1 MKVRGAGAAG
11 AAGEAA
17 RGGPGARSR
26 QRNGLEPGGGAA
38 PPATPLPAG
47 AAGNRL
53 PVLLKKMH
61 LFRSCSYEIRLEG
74 EGGSRP
80 PIQGIRWTPLL
91 ETESSLDYGHSLT
104 QGCWVLKP
112 GFGDSLV
119 IPSPCRQ
126 CCSGKELVDWLLS
139 AGLAV
144 QTRSQAVGI
153 CQVLVDGGIL
163 THVKQEWHFQDKDTQ
178 FYRFAELELSPEPG
192 AGLRD
197 AEELLEALAFLAQ
210 LGPDALL
217 TMALRKPPAQRTE
230 DELEL
235 IFEELLHIKAVAH
248 LSNSVKRELASVLM
262 FESHSR
268 AGTVLFSQGD
278 KGTSWYIIWKGSVNV
293 VTHGKGLV
301 ATLHEGDDF
310 GQLALVNDAPR
321 AATIILREDN
331 CHFLRVDKQDF
342 NRILKEHGKVVLV
355 LQKNLQGGSNQPAP
369 ARSSRYF
376 VMAGTPE
383 KILEHLLEFMRLDAT
398 LYDPVDTL
406 LGDFLLTYTVFMP
419 TTQLCRALLHHFR
432 AEPLEGSEQDKAT
445 YSLHKRRKILRLVS
459 QWVLLYGRL
468 LQGDRSTTALLQ
480 NLADLASRDPRLGG
494 MVQEQGQ
501 ERRRPWATENGDGSV
516 SPQPKEEATLNSSCA
531 LRAQDKVP
539 YEIYRADHSCLVTV
553 LPVNASVRDI
563 LRSLAPWLGRH
574 GEHVLVKVNS
584 AGGGVGRPLC
594 CPQTPHP
601 EQLGPH
607 VGSSETLDLISS
619 KDLASHL
626 TDYDWNLF
634 KSIHQVE
641 MIHYIVGPQKF
652 HEVTTAN
659 LERVMRRFN
668 ELQYWVAT
676 ELCLCPEVGRRA
688 QLLRKFIK
696 LAAHLKEQKNLNS
709 FFAVMFG
716 RLPHK
721 IRKLHSALER
731 MLDPS
736 WNHRV
741 YRLAV
746 AKLSPPIIPFM
757 PLLLKDMTFIHEGNR
772 TMAEN
777 LINFEKMHMMAKT
790 LRVLQ
795 RCRGQA
801 HAPLSP
807 LRSRSPHRPEDPKS
821 VRISTCSEQSLSVRS
836 PVSTWAYLQH
846 LKAID
851 SQKELLRLSRDLES

>member
-1 MKVRGAGAAG
+1 
-11 AAGEAA
+11 
-17 RGGPGARSR
+17 
-26 QRNGLEPGGGAA
+26 
-38 PPATPLPAG
+38 
-47 AAGNRL
+47 
-53 PVLLKKMH
+53 
-61 LFRSCSYEIRLEG
+61 
-74 EGGSRP
+74 
-80 PIQGIRWTPLL
+80 TPLL
-91 ETESSLDYGHSLT
+91 DTESTLDYGHSLT
-104 QGCWVLKP
+104 QVEKIWRAGKLLFIHLTSTRP
-112 GFGDSLV
+112 GLIRDHKHHLRHH
-119 IPSPCRQ
+119 RQ

-144 QTRSQAVGI
+144 QMRSQAIGI
-153 CQVLVDGGIL
+153 CQVLVDGGVL

-197 AEELLEALAFLAQ
+197 AEELLEAVAFLAQ

-248 LSNSVKRELASVLM
+248 LSNSVKRELAAVLM
-262 FESHSR
+262 FESHQR
-268 AGTVLFSQGD
+268 AGTVREYLFSQGD

-342 NRILKEHGKVVLV
+342 NHILKDVEANTMRLKEHGKVVLV
-355 LQKNLQGGSNQPAP
+355 LQKNLQGGSNQPAA
-369 ARSSRYF
+369 ARSSRYREQRGGF
-376 VMAGTPE
+376 GVSSERGVWPQPPGADRWAPSSRRTSRTWRARTPVWAGWSRSKRRTAGGPERESLGEGGVSPSKTDPGSVPRPGSVPSADVCCGALTP
-383 KILEHLLEFMRLDAT
+383 LLSS
-398 LYDPVDTL
+398 
-406 LGDFLLTYTVFMP
+406 
-419 TTQLCRALLHHFR
+419 LCRL
-432 AEPLEGSEQDKAT
+432 
-445 YSLHKRRKILRLVS
+445 
-459 QWVLLYGRL
+459 
-468 LQGDRSTTALLQ
+468 
-480 NLADLASRDPRLGG
+480 
-494 MVQEQGQ
+494 
-501 ERRRPWATENGDGSV
+501 ENGDGSV
-516 SPQPKEEATLNSSCA
+516 SPQPKARSSVNWLASQEEAILNSSCA

-539 YEIYRADHSCLVTV
+539 YEIYRPDHSCLITV

-563 LRSLAPWLGRH
+563 LRSLAPRLGRDR
-574 GEHVLVKVNS
+574 EHILVKVNS
-584 AGGGVGRPLC
+584 AGDKVGLQLDAVGVFTALGLNERLFAVSVEELGSL
-594 CPQTPHP
+594 TPHP

-634 KSIHQVE
+634 KSIHQARPAHGAGQEMPPGWLSGTPPPPPRWALQVE

-652 HEVTTAN
+652 HDVTTAN

-716 RLPHK
+716 VSNTAVSRLAKTWERLPHK

-746 AKLSPPIIPFM
+746 AKLSPPIIPFV

-772 TMAEN
+772 TLAEN

-790 LRVLQ
+790 VRVLQ
-795 RCRGQA
+795 RCRGHA

-807 LRSRSPHRPEDPKS
+807 LRNRSPHRPEDPKAI
-821 VRISTCSEQSLSVRS
+821 RISTC
-836 PVSTWAYLQH
+836 
-846 LKAID
+846 
-851 SQKELLRLSRDLES
+851 